1 MSAQFPE
8 CSSLLNDVIEIQ
20 DIIGS
25 MKREQQ
31 EQNVTMRP
39 SYDGSQRMGRPR
51 FHIPKEQLEL
61 LLELRFTDADIANMI
76 GVSISVI
83 KRRLREYG
91 LGRQNQ
97 YTTISNEDL
106 DTHVLRLTHGNPL
119 LGQRNV
125 QGLLSSEGL
134 VVQRSRVAESLTRVD
149 GAAVAMRWSRTI
161 QRRSYSVPGPNALW
175 HIDGNHKFIRWGMV
189 IHGGIDGFSRLVVFL
204 RMSTNNRAE
213 TVMDCFTEA
222 TANYGI
228 PSRVRCDHGGENK
241 DVALFMNS
249 HHGESR
255 GSCITGKS
263 VHNQRIER
271 FWRDLYTGCSFRF
284 KDLFHKLEE
293 EGVLD
298 LNSGVHLWSL
308 HYIFLPRINRSLD
321 QFVQGWNNHRLSSER
336 GKTPNQLFVQGVIQ
350 NRGSNQTGVSEIL
363 HEPDMT
369 EYYGVDWDGPVPQED
384 GEVEVSGLPCP
395 VSNERLLQ
403 LKRTI
408 DPLGHSEDG
417 FGVDLYRRTVDF
429 CNEIVE

>member
-1 MSAQFPE
+1 
-8 CSSLLNDVIEIQ
+8 
-20 DIIGS
+20 
-25 MKREQQ
+25 
-31 EQNVTMRP
+31 
-39 SYDGSQRMGRPR
+39 
-51 FHIPKEQLEL
+51 
-61 LLELRFTDADIANMI
+61 
-76 GVSISVI
+76 
-83 KRRLREYG
+83 
-91 LGRQNQ
+91 
-97 YTTISNEDL
+97 
-106 DTHVLRLTHGNPL
+106 
-119 LGQRNV
+119 
-125 QGLLSSEGL
+125 
-134 VVQRSRVAESLTRVD
+134 
-149 GAAVAMRWSRTI
+149 
-161 QRRSYSVPGPNALW
+161 
-175 HIDGNHKFIRWGMV
+175 MV

-222 TANYGI
+222 TANYRI

-241 DVALFMNS
+241 DVALSMNS

-384 GEVEVSGLPCP
+384 GEVEVS
-395 VSNERLLQ
+395 RLSC
-403 LKRTI
+403 KISCVAATIAKTIVYRFVCCASHSKGDARNTKRRTI
-408 DPLGHSEDG
+408 FCATVAATHDILI
-417 FGVDLYRRTVDF
+417 FKYRPYYPNPVYRALNSDCDTRRAERYSISCATFAATRETCTVQ
-429 CNEIVE
+429 ISL